1 MFLEI
6 TDKVNETILTIRTQ
20 DIKKLKKDNLNT
32 LDGDPEYIYSIE
44 FYNDPQNI
52 LISKEDYEKLNDILL
67 SCYKR
72 FKDNIEYLEKEGI
85 I

>member
-1 MFLEI
+1 MFFEI

-20 DIKKLKKDNLNT
+20 DIKMLKKNKLNT
-32 LDGDPEYIYSIE
+32 FDGDPEYMYLIE
-44 FYNDPQNI
+44 FYKDTKNI
-52 LISKEDYEKLNDILL
+52 LISKEDYEELNDILL

-72 FKDNIEYLEKEGI
+72 FKDNIEYLEEEGI